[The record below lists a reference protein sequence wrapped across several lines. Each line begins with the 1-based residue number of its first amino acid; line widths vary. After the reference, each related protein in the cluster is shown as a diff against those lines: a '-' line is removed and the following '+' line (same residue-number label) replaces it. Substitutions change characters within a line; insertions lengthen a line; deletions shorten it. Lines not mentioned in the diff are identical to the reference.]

1 MRKSYFVVNLIP
13 APIMAFQVTNQKT
26 GNSFSVEKTE
36 TVLDAA
42 MRQSR
47 VFSYSCRS
55 GSCGSCKARLISGE
69 VDPGE
74 FTAGA
79 LSDSEQAAG
88 SILLCQARPQ
98 GDIVIEV
105 NELPPGTAMTIR
117 TLPCRVVSLEK
128 VSHDVMLL
136 QLKLPQNQQFEYLPG
151 QYIDILLRDG
161 RRRSFSMANA
171 AAAGENLQLHVR
183 LVPDGHFTGQVFTTL
198 KARDLLRFQG
208 PLGTFFLRED
218 ETRPVIMVGGG
229 TGLAPLKA
237 ILDDALSKHPDRA
250 FHLFWGVRSVE
261 DLYLDNEIRRWLD
274 VHPNLGY
281 TPVLSEPKAADSW
294 DGETGF
300 VHEAVLREYPEL
312 DRFEVYASGPP
323 PMIEALKTT
332 LAAHGLPPE
341 RLFFD
346 SFEFT
351 TDSN

>member
-1 MRKSYFVVNLIP
+1 
-13 APIMAFQVTNQKT
+13 MAFQVTNQKT
-26 GNSFSVEKTE
+26 GNSFSVEDAE

-55 GSCGSCKARLISGE
+55 GSCGSCKARLIFGE

-74 FTAGA
+74 YAASA
-79 LSDSEQAAG
+79 LSDNEYAAG

-98 GDIVIEV
+98 SDIVIEA
-105 NELPPGTAMTIR
+105 NELPPGMAMPIR
-117 TLPCRVVSLEK
+117 ILPCRVVSLEK
-128 VSHDVMLL
+128 ASHDVMLL

-161 RRRSFSMANA
+161 RRRSFSIANA
-171 AAAGENLQLHVR
+171 ATDGEDLQLHVR
-183 LVPDGHFTGQVFTTL
+183 LVPDGHFTGQVFTTM

-218 ETRPVIMVGGG
+218 ETRPAIMVGGG

-237 ILDDALSKHPDRA
+237 ILEVALAKHPDRT
-250 FHLFWGVRSVE
+250 FHLFWGVRSGE
-261 DLYLDNEIRRWLD
+261 DLYFDNEIRRWLNA
-274 VHPNLGY
+274 HPNLIY
-281 TPVLSEPKAADSW
+281 TPVLSEPRAADGW

-332 LAAHGLPPE
+332 FAAHGLAQE

-351 TDSN
+351 ADVK

>member
-1 MRKSYFVVNLIP
+1 MT
-13 APIMAFQVTNQKT
+13 FQVTNQKT
-26 GNSFSVEKTE
+26 GNSFSAEETE

-55 GSCGSCKARLISGE
+55 GACGSCKARLISGE
-69 VDPGE
+69 VNPGE
-74 FTAGA
+74 YTTGV
-79 LSDSEQAAG
+79 LSKSEKAAG
-88 SILLCQARPQ
+88 NILLCQAQ
-98 GDIVIEV
+98 ALSDIVIEA

-136 QLKLPQNQQFEYLPG
+136 QLKLPKNQRFEYLPG

-171 AAAGENLQLHVR
+171 PNSEEGLQLHVR

-198 KARDLLRFQG
+198 KVRDLLRFQG

-218 ETRPVIMVGGG
+218 ETWPVIMVGGG

-237 ILDDALSKHPDRA
+237 ILDNALVKHPARA
-250 FHLFWGVRSVE
+250 FHLFWGVRSAE

-274 VHPNLGY
+274 VHPNLSY
-281 TPVLSEPKAADSW
+281 TPVLSEPKIADRW
-294 DGETGF
+294 DGEIGL
-300 VHEAVLREYPEL
+300 VHEAVLRKYPEL
-312 DRFEVYASGPP
+312 DGFEVYASGPP
-323 PMIEALKTT
+323 PMIEALKAAF
-332 LAAHGLPPE
+332 AAHGLPPE

-351 TDSN
+351 ADSC

>member
-1 MRKSYFVVNLIP
+1 
-13 APIMAFQVTNQKT
+13 MAFQVTNQKT
-26 GNSFSVEKTE
+26 GNAFSVEEAE
-36 TVLDAA
+36 TVLEAA

-69 VDPGE
+69 VDPGKY
-74 FTAGA
+74 TAGA
-79 LSDSEQAAG
+79 LSDSEKAAG
-88 SILLCQARPQ
+88 NVLLCQARPQ
-98 GDIVIEV
+98 SDIVIEA

-128 VSHDVMLL
+128 ASHDVMLV
-136 QLKLPQNQQFEYLPG
+136 QLKLPQNQKFEYLPG

-161 RRRSFSMANA
+161 RRRSFSIANA
-171 AAAGENLQLHVR
+171 AADGEDLQLHVR

-208 PLGTFFLRED
+208 PLGTFFLRDD
-218 ETRPVIMVGGG
+218 EPRPAIMVGGG

-237 ILDDALSKHPDRA
+237 ILDVALGKYPDRT
-250 FHLFWGVRSVE
+250 FHLFWGVRSGE
-261 DLYLDNEIRRWLD
+261 DLYFDDEIRRWLNA
-274 VHPNLGY
+274 HPNLSY
-281 TPVLSEPKAADSW
+281 TPVLSEPKAADGW
-294 DGETGF
+294 GGQTGF
-300 VHEAVLREYPEL
+300 VHEAVLHQYPDL

-332 LAAHGLPPE
+332 FAAHGLAQE

-351 TDSN
+351 ADVQ